1 MSRWDLIIYD
11 FDGTLYDTRPGLERV
26 LHQTL
31 QTFGFDPEQYV
42 LKDFIGPPMEWSLE
56 HTVGASTSMI
66 SEMLDY
72 FRPRYQDAALEH
84 LVFFDGALALLEEL
98 QTKKIKQAVASL
110 KFFPLLSRIIEEMHI
125 SGRFEVIVGHEPQQP
140 RTKTE
145 LIMHV
150 LETVPAKNPIM
161 IGDRYFDLVGAKNV
175 GIPFVGVDY
184 GYARDADELAE
195 STYRV
200 QDIHALRSLLLE

>member
-31 QTFGFDPEQYV
+31 RTFGFDPDQYT

-56 HTVGASTSMI
+56 HTVGAPASMI
-66 SEMLDY
+66 QEMLDY
-72 FRPRYQDAALEH
+72 FRPRYQEAALEH

-98 QTKKIKQAVASL
+98 QAKKIKQAVASL
-110 KFFPLLSRIIEEMHI
+110 KFSPLLSRIIQEVEI
-125 SGRFEVIVGHEPQQP
+125 TDQFEVIAGHDPQQP

-145 LIMHV
+145 LIRHV
-150 LETVPAKNPIM
+150 LEQIPAKNPIM
-161 IGDRYFDLVGAKNV
+161 IGDRHFDLVGAQNV
-175 GIPFVGVDY
+175 GIPFIGADY
-184 GYARDADELAE
+184 GYANDGDELAN

-200 QDIHALRSLLLE
+200 KDIQELRQLLLV